1 MVVYVALR
9 AVRSIDLR
17 LRTDHCHLGWKGDDI
32 NKMTR
37 GGLGRLFCVR
47 LEYLF

>member
-1 MVVYVALR
+1 MVAYVAPR
-9 AVRSIDLR
+9 AVCSIDLR
-17 LRTDHCHLGWKGDDI
+17 LRTDHFHLGWDGAGI

-47 LEYLF
+47 LE

>member
-1 MVVYVALR
+1 MVGYLAHR

-17 LRTDHCHLGWKGDDI
+17 LRTDHCHLGWNGHDI

-47 LEYLF
+47 LE

>member
-1 MVVYVALR
+1 MVVYLALR
-9 AVRSIDLR
+9 AVRSINLGW
-17 LRTDHCHLGWKGDDI
+17 RTDHGHLGWNDDDI

-47 LEYLF
+47 LEYVF